1 MKLFLIKWILPT
13 VIELLIRALQG
24 LAHRSDNTIDDEM
37 VGTLIANK
45 QKIIDSVRIE
55 L

>member
-1 MKLFLIKWILPT
+1 MKAILIKWLLPIVLDA
-13 VIELLIRALQG
+13 VISTLVK
-24 LAHRSDNTIDDEM
+24 LAHESDNTIDDEM

-45 QKIIDSVRIE
+45 QKIKDSVKSS